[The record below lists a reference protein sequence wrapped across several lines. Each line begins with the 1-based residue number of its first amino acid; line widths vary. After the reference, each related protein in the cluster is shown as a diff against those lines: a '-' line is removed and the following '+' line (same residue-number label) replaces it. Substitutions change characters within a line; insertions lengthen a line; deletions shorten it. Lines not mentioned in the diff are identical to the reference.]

1 MFAEIVLLSLCGSL
15 LCLDRIFIQAMISRP
30 IVIAPLIGLIMN
42 DPYSGLVIGALVE
55 LFWID
60 RLPVGTYIPPNDSV
74 VAALATSLA
83 VLAGRQLGVHSS
95 ELIALAVMCAIP
107 FGVVAQKLDVL
118 VIKSNDAVSERALE
132 DAQKADIGAIEKE
145 IYYCLMKSFL
155 LIFFFLLAL
164 QLALVYAVVWL
175 YPQLPPAAMNMLSLV
190 FYFLPLLGIAVALQ
204 TLKMRGAVSLFCVL
218 FLIVAVALELF
229 YAR

>member
-1 MFAEIVLLSLCGSL
+1 MFTEIVLLSLCGSL

-30 IVIAPLIGLIMN
+30 IVISPFIGLILN
-42 DPYSGLVIGALVE
+42 DPYTGLVIGAVVE

-74 VAALATSLA
+74 VAVLATSVA
-83 VLAGRQLGVHSS
+83 VLSGQHLGISSS

-118 VIKSNDAVSERALE
+118 VIKSNDAVSDRALK
-132 DAQKADIGAIEKE
+132 DAQIGDIAAIEKKV
-145 IYYCLMKSFL
+145 YYSLVKVFL

-164 QLALVYAVVWL
+164 MSALVYAIIWI
-175 YPQLPPAAMNMLSLV
+175 YPKLPPPVMGMLALV
-190 FYFLPLLGIAVALQ
+190 FYFLPLLGIAVALT
-204 TLKMRGAVSLFCVL
+204 TLKMRGAVALFCVL

-229 YAR
+229 YVR